1 MKAYKQFVVESNA
14 ARDNLYEGL
23 GAVWTGLKIAG
34 NTAKGLGIGTGLG
47 LGLSQVVPWAL
58 EKAGKSKQVS
68 DFTGNIPIV
77 GPKIDQFIQSRDK
90 NSSSTPTPDP
100 TPDPKDPKSKDP
112 KSKDPKGPK
121 TDTGNPYCNYKT
133 HRYVRATNKCV
144 LK

>member
-1 MKAYKQFVVESNA
+1 MKTYKQFVVESNT
-14 ARDNLYEGL
+14 ARDNLYEFW
-23 GAVWTGLKIAG
+23 GAAWNGLKIAG
-34 NTAKGLGIGTGLG
+34 NTAKGLGYGAGLG
-47 LGLSQVVPWAL
+47 VTLSQVVPWAL

-77 GPKIDQFIQSRDK
+77 GPKIDQYIQSRDK

-100 TPDPKDPKSKDP
+100 KDPKPEDPKPKDPT
-112 KSKDPKGPK
+112 GPK